1 MTKCILISS
10 FILLCT
16 SVIESSILSNII
28 FLPAIPDLSL
38 ICVVYFSVHN
48 GKIIGEST
56 GFISGLFLDFLSAC
70 PFGFNT
76 LFRTVIGYAGG
87 NFNKT
92 LNTSGFIVPLILGII
107 ATVVKIFIVNLVTL
121 LFPFANLIP
130 YKLISTDCLFQIVFN
145 AVLTPLMFR
154 LLRHFDKSILLKPEE
169 IY

>member
-16 SVIESSILSNII
+16 SMIESSILSNMI
-28 FLPAIPDLSL
+28 FIPAIPDITLL
-38 ICVVYFSVHN
+38 CVVYFSVHN
-48 GKIIGEST
+48 GKIIGETT
-56 GFISGLFLDFLSAC
+56 GFISGLLLDFLSAC
-70 PFGFNT
+70 PFGFNS
-76 LFRTVIGYAGG
+76 LFRTIIGYAGG

-107 ATVVKIFIVNLVTL
+107 ATVIKILVVNLIAV

-130 YKLISTDCLFQIVFN
+130 YRIFSTSCFFEIIFN
-145 AVLTPLMFR
+145 AILTPLVFKI
-154 LLRHFDKSILLKPEE
+154 LSFFNKSILLKPEE